1 MTKPGERVRGQGMVR
16 ERPSNKLGE
25 ARKRVRAKAVL
36 ERPKNKRE
44 EGRNKSTR
52 PKKKR
57 Q

>member
-1 MTKPGERVRGQGMVR
+1 MVR